1 MGGFTV
7 DFVFLGVVDVIVDLS
22 ALDEEG
28 LARLGAGIL

>member
-7 DFVFLGVVDVIVDLS
+7 DFVFLGVVDVLVDMS

-28 LARLGAGIL
+28 LAGVGAGIL